1 MESCVGWVWINQISM
16 RRDALQENTI
26 TMTQIENPLTKA
38 RPTCVVVQMDKSH
51 PMQLTYLVSQDVLAD
66 TPAAI
71 SKGLESQ

>member
-38 RPTCVVVQMDKSH
+38 RPTGVVVQMDKSH
-51 PMQLTYLVSQDVLAD
+51 PM
-66 TPAAI
+66 
-71 SKGLESQ
+71 